1 MPSFSMLH
9 HTPIMVEAMRRYHD
23 FWMSLIAD
31 LMLPNS
37 SPPTIFPP
45 LDIHWVWFCHTLNL
59 VSYREYCETRFSKLI
74 GKAGNF
80 DEENR
85 EYALMWC
92 REIWSSRYPLESFET
107 RRVRI
112 RRIWILCLFKELEKQ
127 RVLLCSMFVEPY
139 RSEVVYLIVARQR
152 YKAFLFMLL
161 RFARDFSS
169 RLVPT
174 SDILLMWLTHQSYP
188 TVYCEDLKAL
198 AIEGDLEKVATL
210 SEKVKE
216 KEFEETK
223 KLWDRVFNQPY
234 EIDGGEVPLMLEDVI
249 SIKSPIYWEDS
260 GTDVNTK
267 YRMFELCCLLML
279 DYDHDFII
287 NNEDDRSLSL
297 QVQRNNSCFS
307 QSDSN
312 VFHFTGWVGGGV
324 KSIVVLLQSCWVS
337 FVRYL
342 GERKVASSG
351 PR

>member
-112 RRIWILCLFKELEKQ
+112 L
-127 RVLLCSMFVEPY
+127 
-139 RSEVVYLIVARQR
+139 
-152 YKAFLFMLL
+152 
-161 RFARDFSS
+161 
-169 RLVPT
+169 
-174 SDILLMWLTHQSYP
+174 
-188 TVYCEDLKAL
+188 YCEDLKAL

-260 GTDVNTK
+260 GTDGIQNENKNSKKSLKGRPVNVTELDTTLTHGKDIDSGFGYLIQLSVNEVSKGK
-267 YRMFELCCLLML
+267 YSAEWLFKHE
-279 DYDHDFII
+279 
-287 NNEDDRSLSL
+287 
-297 QVQRNNSCFS
+297 
-307 QSDSN
+307 
-312 VFHFTGWVGGGV
+312 
-324 KSIVVLLQSCWVS
+324 
-337 FVRYL
+337 
-342 GERKVASSG
+342 
-351 PR
+351 

>member
-112 RRIWILCLFKELEKQ
+112 RRIWILW
-127 RVLLCSMFVEPY
+127 
-139 RSEVVYLIVARQR
+139 SEVVYLIVARQR

-267 YRMFELCCLLML
+267 YSINYGLNILQGIQNENKNSKKSLKGKALLVEGICNPCLACETIQAMTE
-279 DYDHDFII
+279 FKF
-287 NNEDDRSLSL
+287 
-297 QVQRNNSCFS
+297 V
-307 QSDSN
+307 
-312 VFHFTGWVGGGV
+312 GWVGGGV

-337 FVRYL
+337 TR
-342 GERKVASSG
+342 E
-351 PR
+351 